1 MLQFIKIIGAAGFLM
16 IRQTWHRDIASYMSL
31 WDLLLIL

>member
-16 IRQTWHRDIASYMSL
+16 IRQT
-31 WDLLLIL
+31 